1 MKIYTIIFWC
11 GPPGNRRKHESQV
24 IMPDLLLATRYAVDL
39 LTGEQ
44 DPAFLQVYSDADFP
58 LPEDSAAYA
67 KV

>member
-1 MKIYTIIFWC
+1 
-11 GPPGNRRKHESQV
+11 
-24 IMPDLLLATRYAVDL
+24 MPDLLLATRYAVDL